1 MLVTGVSMFSLVTA
15 LVSPHAIEALR
26 GKRET
31 LVSTLTENANVLC
44 FQPNDGICLLQ
55 GEWENI
61 KKAYAIL
68 EEFYFRAQ
76 AEIMVREML
85 KGSSVQPKT
94 TAAKKDFGIEWSN
107 SLLSSLFPLVEQHPG
122 GLQRGNAMNG
132 NEPNCDKPQK
142 SRFGGLRIAADD
154 GAGAEML
161 NGKDCGGRREDG
173 CSKSTDT
180 DTAALG
186 DGGMGVLGEDRD
198 EDDEDPPILSKEDT
212 DAISL
217 SSEMSDPKEMDFYDT
232 SEALAECRSAGTNHN
247 RVLNGS
253 EGAVETRRH
262 WSDGSNDDE
271 HRGGPPQ
278 LTDNRS
284 FETTENVDTKDLRPI
299 PSPISPF
306 EPRPFAPSQTTAS
319 SQVATPSLVVGQPCL
334 NSANAFRAQEFLREN
349 LSAGSNKLPQFSSLL
364 FGGATI
370 PQGIS
375 AWQYADLY
383 SMHLSALQTMHIKQ
397 EPASGVG
404 GGDLAPA
411 PNGSDEEDFK
421 NDLGY
426 RFDDDA
432 PLQEMRCTR
441 CSKTYRS
448 EARMKEH
455 VRTHDKDYVPVLH
468 SCPKCSKSFT
478 YRHNMVVHLRRFHY
492 GWQPAKRHMCRVC
505 GIRFQKPY
513 LLRLH
518 EHKAHVMQA

>member
-1 MLVTGVSMFSLVTA
+1 MFSLVTA
-15 LVSPHAIEALR
+15 LVSPQAIEALR
-26 GKRET
+26 SKKET

-55 GEWENI
+55 GEWENV

-85 KGSSVQPKT
+85 KGNVPQVT
-94 TAAKKDFGIEWSN
+94 TAACTPKKDFGIEWSS
-107 SLLSSLFPLVEQHPG
+107 SLLSSLFPLVDQQG
-122 GLQRGNAMNG
+122 GSAVNG
-132 NEPNCDKPQK
+132 SEKCDTLNHGKPRL
-142 SRFGGLRIAADD
+142 RFGESRVRID
-154 GAGAEML
+154 L
-161 NGKDCGGRREDG
+161 NGKECGGMREDG
-173 CSKSTDT
+173 CSKSTDV
-180 DTAALG
+180 DTTTSG
-186 DGGMGVLGEDRD
+186 DLQTANQSEERED
-198 EDDEDPPILSKEDT
+198 EDDEDPPVLSKEDPCST
-212 DAISL
+212 DVVSL
-217 SSEMSDPKEMDFYDT
+217 SSSEMTDPKEMDFYDT
-232 SEALAECRSAGTNHN
+232 SGGVATNHN

-253 EGAVETRRH
+253 GDAKETPNDH
-262 WSDGSNDDE
+262 GDWSDGSSDDDE
-271 HRGGPPQ
+271 PQEGPPH
-278 LTDNRS
+278 LTDNRPS
-284 FETTENVDTKDLRPI
+284 FETDENIDRKDVRQI
-299 PSPISPF
+299 SSPISPF
-306 EPRPFAPSQTTAS
+306 VAPSETTAS
-319 SQVATPSLVVGQPCL
+319 SQVATPSLVVGQQLL
-334 NSANAFRAQEFLREN
+334 NTATAFRTQDFLGER
-349 LSAGSNKLPQFSSLL
+349 LSSNKLPQFSSLL
-364 FGGATI
+364 LGGATI

-397 EPASGVG
+397 EPASVISSS
-404 GGDLAPA
+404 DLAPTA
-411 PNGSDEEDFK
+411 PAPDLCDDAEDFK

-432 PLQEMRCTR
+432 QLQEMRCTR

-492 GWQPAKRHMCRVC
+492 GWQPAKRHVCRVC

>member
-1 MLVTGVSMFSLVTA
+1 M
-15 LVSPHAIEALR
+15 
-26 GKRET
+26 
-31 LVSTLTENANVLC
+31 
-44 FQPNDGICLLQ
+44 
-55 GEWENI
+55 
-61 KKAYAIL
+61 
-68 EEFYFRAQ
+68 
-76 AEIMVREML
+76 
-85 KGSSVQPKT
+85 
-94 TAAKKDFGIEWSN
+94 
-107 SLLSSLFPLVEQHPG
+107 
-122 GLQRGNAMNG
+122 
-132 NEPNCDKPQK
+132 
-142 SRFGGLRIAADD
+142 
-154 GAGAEML
+154 
-161 NGKDCGGRREDG
+161 
-173 CSKSTDT
+173 
-180 DTAALG
+180 
-186 DGGMGVLGEDRD
+186 
-198 EDDEDPPILSKEDT
+198 
-212 DAISL
+212 
-217 SSEMSDPKEMDFYDT
+217 
-232 SEALAECRSAGTNHN
+232 
-247 RVLNGS
+247 
-253 EGAVETRRH
+253 
-262 WSDGSNDDE
+262 
-271 HRGGPPQ
+271 
-278 LTDNRS
+278 
-284 FETTENVDTKDLRPI
+284 
-299 PSPISPF
+299 
-306 EPRPFAPSQTTAS
+306 
-319 SQVATPSLVVGQPCL
+319 
-334 NSANAFRAQEFLREN
+334 
-349 LSAGSNKLPQFSSLL
+349 

>member
-1 MLVTGVSMFSLVTA
+1 MHGVSMFSLVTA

-26 GKRET
+26 SKKET

-55 GEWENI
+55 GEWENV

-85 KGSSVQPKT
+85 KGNVPQT
-94 TAAKKDFGIEWSN
+94 AKKDFGIEWSS
-107 SLLSSLFPLVEQHPG
+107 SLLSSLFPLVDQQG
-122 GLQRGNAMNG
+122 GNVVNG
-132 NEPNCDKPQK
+132 NEKCDLPNHEKPRL
-142 SRFGGLRIAADD
+142 RFGGLRVATED
-154 GAGAEML
+154 GTSSEML
-161 NGKDCGGRREDG
+161 NGKDCSGRREDG
-173 CSKSTDT
+173 CSKSTDV
-180 DTAALG
+180 DTTTLG
-186 DGGMGVLGEDRD
+186 DGQTANRSEERVD
-198 EDDEDPPILSKEDT
+198 EDESDEDPPVLSKEDT
-212 DAISL
+212 DVVSL

-232 SEALAECRSAGTNHN
+232 SGALVECCSAGTNHN

-253 EGAVETRRH
+253 GKAKETPDNH
-262 WSDGSNDDE
+262 ENWSDGSNDDE
-271 HRGGPPQ
+271 AHGGPPQ

-284 FETTENVDTKDLRPI
+284 FEKNESVDKKDLHPI

-306 EPRPFAPSQTTAS
+306 EPRIVTPSQTTAS
-319 SQVATPSLVVGQPCL
+319 SQVSTPSLVVGQQLL
-334 NSANAFRAQEFLREN
+334 NSATAFRAQEYLNER
-349 LSAGSNKLPQFSSLL
+349 LSTGSNKLPQFSSLL
-364 FGGATI
+364 LGGATL

-397 EPASGVG
+397 EPASIISSS
-404 GGDLAPA
+404 DLAPA
-411 PNGSDEEDFK
+411 PAPNLSDDDFK

-432 PLQEMRCTR
+432 QLQEMRCTR